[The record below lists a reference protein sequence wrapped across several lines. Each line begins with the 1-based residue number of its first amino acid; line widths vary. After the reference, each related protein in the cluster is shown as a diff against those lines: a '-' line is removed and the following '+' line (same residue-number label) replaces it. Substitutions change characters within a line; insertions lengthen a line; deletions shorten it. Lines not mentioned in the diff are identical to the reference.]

1 MRFPTGVSR
10 DRFNLITAVLA
21 KHARL
26 KVCSTIC
33 KTNVKLVGLRLSQW
47 TEEAMGN
54 AAVHTADCHV
64 VIHAVPLAMSCSCTC
79 VRFRH
84 AQMQHNTRALHRAS
98 EQLSLSMSEA
108 LGPLSTPPH
117 RHGSE
122 LCCQA
127 RTCRPSTH
135 WFNILILTSLPLDFF
150 LALLHDGLGSSLSL
164 CTCKVWPSLSKRRRT
179 FQ

>member
-108 LGPLSTPPH
+108 LTHPAPPPWVGAVLS
-117 RHGSE
+117 
-122 LCCQA
+122 
-127 RTCRPSTH
+127 STH
-135 WFNILILTSLPLDFF
+135 MQTKHTLVQHPYLD
-150 LALLHDGLGSSLSL
+150 
-164 CTCKVWPSLSKRRRT
+164 
-179 FQ
+179 